1 MLKVDLDLR
10 AADLLPGLD
19 RLWAASAPKIL
30 AVEAAWPAGSGAPV
44 FTVEGRYSAR
54 GWTEWTEGFQVGS
67 ALLQFDATGDGRF
80 LELGTAGTW
89 ARMKPHLT
97 HIGVHDHGFNNVSTF
112 GNLWRLAQEGRIRP
126 DPGEERV
133 VELALA
139 VSGAV
144 QAARWT
150 KSEDGGF
157 VHSFN
162 GPHSLFIDSIRS
174 MRSLAIAHQLGHVLL
189 GEHDER
195 ISLVDR
201 LIDHAWANAR
211 HSIYYGEGRDAYDVR
226 GRTVHECIF
235 NVTDGRFRCP
245 NVQQG
250 WSPYS
255 TWTRGLA
262 WAMVGFPEL
271 LEWLATRP
279 DEELERNGGRE
290 AVEGFMRRA
299 AEATCDYYLS
309 ITPTD
314 GVPYWDTAAPGL
326 ARLGDYLD
334 RPAEPFNDEEPV
346 DSSAAAIAAQGLLR
360 LGHYL
365 SSRGEAGGQRY
376 WQAGLTVA
384 RTVLGEPYLSQDST
398 HQGLLLHSVYHRP
411 NGWDHVPE
419 WRRIPCGE
427 ATMWGDYHLRELAI
441 LVGRA
446 ARNEPYLRFYG
457 PVPDPADQ
465 AAGR

>member
-1 MLKVDLDLR
+1 MLKVNLDLR

-19 RLWAASAPKIL
+19 RLWAVSAPKIL
-30 AVEAAWPAGSGAPV
+30 AIEAAWPAGSGAPV

-67 ALLQFDATGDGRF
+67 ALLQFDATGDRRF
-80 LELGTAGTW
+80 LDLGTADTW
-89 ARMKPHLT
+89 ARMMPHLT
-97 HIGVHDHGFNNVSTF
+97 HTGVHDHGFNDVSTF
-112 GNLWRLAQEGRIRP
+112 GNLWRLAQEGRIQP
-126 DPGEERV
+126 AAGEARA

-150 KSEDGGF
+150 RSGDGGF
-157 VHSFN
+157 VYSFN

-195 ISLVDR
+195 ISLLDR
-201 LIDHAWANAR
+201 LVDHARANAR

-226 GRTVHECIF
+226 GRTAHECVF
-235 NVTDGRFRCP
+235 NVTDGHFRCSSA
-245 NVQQG
+245 QQG

-262 WAMVGFPEL
+262 WAMLGFPEL

-279 DEELERNGGRE
+279 DEELERSGGRE

-314 GVPYWDTAAPGL
+314 GIPYWDTAAPGL

-346 DSSAAAIAAQGLLR
+346 DSSAAVIAAQGLLR

-365 SSRGEAGGQRY
+365 AARGEAGGERY

-384 RTVLGEPYLSQDST
+384 RTLLGEPYLSQDPA

-411 NGWDHVPE
+411 NGWDHVPAG
-419 WRRIPCGE
+419 RRIPCGE

-441 LVGRA
+441 LIGRA
-446 ARNEPYLRFYG
+446 ARNERYLRFYG
-457 PVPDPADQ
+457 PVPDPGQ
-465 AAGR
+465 QVAGR